1 MRWAN
6 FLFFLTLQREIPFG
20 NARSVN
26 SRETFTDI
34 VKAEI
39 KEFLRR
45 IDENNEKTNT
55 TLTEETSENNF
66 NLTENANV
74 DDRDHKSN
82 DHYEI
87 KFEDIQW
94 KRSKFRGTDFIL
106 SFPFLPPFQSVNEVS
121 LKKTASAPWYQHE
134 FIPTEIG
141 RLCAELLEGFP
152 RTHTS

>member
-45 IDENNEKTNT
+45 IDENNVKTNT

-74 DDRDHKSN
+74 DDKDHKSH

-121 LKKTASAPWYQHE
+121 LKYTVSVDH
-134 FIPTEIG
+134 
-141 RLCAELLEGFP
+141 
-152 RTHTS
+152 